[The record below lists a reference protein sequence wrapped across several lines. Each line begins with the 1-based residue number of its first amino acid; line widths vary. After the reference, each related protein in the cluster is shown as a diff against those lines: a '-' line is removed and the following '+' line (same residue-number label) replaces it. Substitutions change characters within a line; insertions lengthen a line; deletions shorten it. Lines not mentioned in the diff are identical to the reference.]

1 MELEQELGSEFVLVL
16 AKAIVL
22 VLVWYGIGNYIKDN
36 KETINPW

>member
-1 MELEQELGSEFVLVL
+1 MELEQDLGSEFVLV
-16 AKAIVL
+16 AIAIVL